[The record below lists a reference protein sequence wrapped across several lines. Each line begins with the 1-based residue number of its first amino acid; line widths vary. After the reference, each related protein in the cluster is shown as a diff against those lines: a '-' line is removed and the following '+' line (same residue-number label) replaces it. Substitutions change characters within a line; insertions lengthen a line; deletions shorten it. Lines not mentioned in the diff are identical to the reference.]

1 MDWESR
7 EQIDAG
13 ICFLATKGCL
23 HAKFLLLSTRV
34 KLIGL
39 QSTDTT
45 ALCWSWRGARW
56 LHTPTNDQ
64 HFLGVSRQECRWPDV
79 CLIYFFTL
87 TRLDSLCAP
96 RSWRVLK
103 HTLHTVVPRTKWF
116 YNVSMVW
123 ISLIFSAF
131 SYRLRTWTIR
141 WRKKVRHC
149 GISAPWPLQKGQ
161 TLGGEEPR
169 IQPISHVWH
178 RASFSWVDLC
188 LVSNWASVV
197 SRSFLKCFFKSCFGR
212 KEFWCIP
219 GWRASLPAVVL
230 RNCVS
235 AEQRAL

>member
-1 MDWESR
+1 MPNSFCFPLESNWLVCNLLTTLLCVEVDGVR
-7 EQIDAG
+7 GDYTPRQMTNISWA
-13 ICFLATKGCL
+13 CL
-23 HAKFLLLSTRV
+23 DKNADLCLPYLSLYTR
-34 KLIGL
+34 
-39 QSTDTT
+39 SSWFP
-45 ALCWSWRGARW
+45 LCSVEW
-56 LHTPTNDQ
+56 
-64 HFLGVSRQECRWPDV
+64 
-79 CLIYFFTL
+79 
-87 TRLDSLCAP
+87 
-96 RSWRVLK
+96 VLE
-103 HTLHTVVPRTKWF
+103 HTLHTVIPRTKWF

-169 IQPISHVWH
+169 IQPISLMWH
-178 RASFSWVDLC
+178 RASFSWVDVVC
-188 LVSNWASVV
+188 LVSNWASAV
-197 SRSFLKCFFKSCFGR
+197 SGSFLKCFFKSCFGR